1 MDLLKER
8 IVRDGQVFEG
18 NILKVDSF
26 LNHRIDMRFL
36 KEVGKEF
43 HRIFGSDDVN
53 KIVTIEASGIA
64 VGCATALSFDC
75 PMVFAKKSKT
85 KNIAGDVYK
94 SIVQSYTHETISE
107 IFVSKDFLGPS
118 DRILLVDDF
127 LARGNAIL
135 GLIDLIHQS
144 GATLVGCGIVI
155 EKGFQEGGNR
165 LREKGIRL
173 ESLAV
178 VDKMDSATGE
188 IIFREEKVKNIANM

>member
-8 IVRDGQVFEG
+8 IVKDGQVFEG

-43 HRIFGSDDVN
+43 HRIFGSENVN

-64 VGCATALSFDC
+64 VGCVTAQEFDC
-75 PMVFAKKSKT
+75 PLVFAKKSKT

-94 SIVQSYTHETISE
+94 SIVQSYTHETVSE

-188 IIFREEKVKNIANM
+188 IIFREEKVKSIANM

>member
-43 HRIFGSDDVN
+43 HRIFGSENVN

-64 VGCATALSFDC
+64 VGCVTAQEFDC
-75 PMVFAKKSKT
+75 PLVFAKKSKT

-94 SIVQSYTHETISE
+94 SIVQSYTHETLSE

>member
-8 IVRDGQVFEG
+8 IVKDGQVFEG

-43 HRIFGSDDVN
+43 HRIFGSENVN

-64 VGCATALSFDC
+64 VGCATALAFDC
-75 PMVFAKKSKT
+75 PLVFAKKSKT
-85 KNIAGDVYK
+85 KNIADDVYK
-94 SIVQSYTHETISE
+94 SIVQAYTHETLSE

-188 IIFREEKVKNIANM
+188 IIFREEKVKSIANM

>member
-1 MDLLKER
+1 MEELKAR
-8 IVRDGQVFEG
+8 IRRDGKIKSG
-18 NILKVDSF
+18 NVLKVDSF

-43 HRIFGSDDVN
+43 HRIFGSENVN

-64 VGCATALSFDC
+64 VGCATALAFDC

-85 KNIAGDVYK
+85 KNIAGEVYK
-94 SIVQSYTHETISE
+94 SKVQSYTHGTLSE

-118 DRILLVDDF
+118 DRVLLVDDF
-127 LARGNAIL
+127 LAKGNAFL

-144 GATLVGCGIVI
+144 GATLIGCGIVI
-155 EKGFQEGGNR
+155 EKGFQEGGKR

-173 ESLAV
+173 ESLAII
-178 VDKMDSATGE
+178 DKMNPATGE
-188 IIFREEKVKNIANM
+188 IVFRE

>member
-8 IVRDGQVFEG
+8 IVKDGQVFEG

-43 HRIFGSDDVN
+43 HRIFGSENVN

-64 VGCATALSFDC
+64 VGCVTAQEFDC
-75 PMVFAKKSKT
+75 PLVFAKKSKT

-94 SIVQSYTHETISE
+94 SIVQSYTHETVSE

-188 IIFREEKVKNIANM
+188 IIFREDKVKSIANM

>member
-8 IVRDGQVFEG
+8 IVKDGQVFEG

-64 VGCATALSFDC
+64 VGCVTAQEFDC
-75 PMVFAKKSKT
+75 PLVFAKKSKT

-94 SIVQSYTHETISE
+94 SIVQSYTHETVSE

-188 IIFREEKVKNIANM
+188 IIFREDKVKSIANM